1 MSRVKRTPKLC
12 QKPYSFNLSFRA
24 LSVLHK
30 SRYLFNKHGFHNVGV
45 DRIVREAEV
54 PKASFYNYFHSKERL
69 IEMCLNFQKDV
80 LKEQVRSIIYIQK
93 DLILLEKLK
102 KIFFLHTSLDGYYH
116 LLFRAIF
123 EIEKLYPAAYQVVV
137 QYRHWLTTEVYKLLL
152 TVKKDTTKSDSD
164 MFLFTLDGAII
175 QLLDE
180 TRGDTRELLFA
191 YILKGIFLKD

>member
-1 MSRVKRTPKLC
+1 M
-12 QKPYSFNLSFRA
+12 PYSDLSFRA

-93 DLILLEKLK
+93 DLILREKLK

-137 QYRHWLTTEVYKLLL
+137 QYRHWLTNEVYKLLL
-152 TVKKDTTKSDSD
+152 TVKKDAKKSDSD
-164 MFLFTLDGAII
+164 MFLFTLEGAII

-180 TRGDTRELLFA
+180 TRGDTRELLFT
-191 YILKGIFLKD
+191 YILKGIFLED

>member
-1 MSRVKRTPKLC
+1 M
-12 QKPYSFNLSFRA
+12 PYSDLSFRA

-69 IEMCLNFQKDV
+69 IEMCLHFQKDV

-93 DLILLEKLK
+93 DLILREKLK

-123 EIEKLYPAAYQVVV
+123 EIEKLYPAAYQAVV
-137 QYRHWLTTEVYKLLL
+137 QYRYWLTTEVYKLLL
-152 TVKKDTTKSDSD
+152 TVKKDATKSDSD
-164 MFLFTLDGAII
+164 MFL
-175 QLLDE
+175 
-180 TRGDTRELLFA
+180 
-191 YILKGIFLKD
+191 